1 MRLKRATLATSA
13 EFPVVACKWNVR
25 MVLIANVDA
34 VVKGVKN
41 PLRTYPESEKPSE

>member
-1 MRLKRATLATSA
+1 
-13 EFPVVACKWNVR
+13 

-41 PLRTYPESEKPSE
+41 PLRTYQKSEKPSEYDGAD